1 MNVWFKAALVRA
13 VKTAAQTAIAA
24 LPVTGFLIGEVN
36 WIAVLSMAAGGFVL
50 SLLTSLAGIP
60 EADGG
65 KSPFSSDDYENG
77 DSDELQ

>member
-1 MNVWFKAALVRA
+1 MKVWFKAALTRA
-13 VKTAAQTAIAA
+13 IKTAAQTAIAA
-24 LPVTGFLIGEVN
+24 LPVTGFMLGEVN
-36 WIAVLSMAAGGFVL
+36 WLAVLSMAAGGFVL

-65 KSPFSSDDYENG
+65 KSPFSPDDYENG

>member
-1 MNVWFKAALVRA
+1 MREWTKAALIRA

-24 LPVTGFLIGEVN
+24 LPTSAFLVGEVN
-36 WIAVLSMAAGGFVL
+36 WIAVASMAAGGFVL

-65 KSPFSSDDYENG
+65 KSPLAG
-77 DSDELQ
+77 GGADEL